1 MECLYEHSSG
11 TPGVVGAY
19 APSAPPESSNQRLH
33 MKGIVLMQKPAPS
46 DFPVHDLIRERWS
59 PRAFADKPVP
69 QDVLR
74 SIFEAARWAPS
85 SNNEQP
91 WAYLVATRDDKESF
105 EKALSV
111 LVEFN
116 ANWARSAP
124 VLAIAVSKLTFAKQ
138 NAPNRNAQYD
148 TGAASALLSVEATA
162 RGLAVHQMAGFDPE
176 KARQVFG
183 IPAGWEA
190 IAAIAIGYPGDPA
203 SLPPPLKDREMAPR
217 TRKPI
222 TEFVMAGHW
231 GHTAPFA
238 TK

>member
-1 MECLYEHSSG
+1 MHRPLRSNHQN
-11 TPGVVGAY
+11 Y
-19 APSAPPESSNQRLH
+19 ALQ
-33 MKGIVLMQKPAPS
+33 MKGIDLMQKPAPS
-46 DFPVHDLIRERWS
+46 DFPVHELIRERWS

-69 QDVLR
+69 RDVLR

-91 WAYLVATRDDKESF
+91 WAYMVASRDDKASF
-105 EKALSV
+105 EKMLSV

-116 ANWARSAP
+116 ANWAKTAP
-124 VLAIAVSKLTFAKQ
+124 VLALAVAELAFAK
-138 NAPNRNAQYD
+138 NNVPNRNAQYD
-148 TGAASALLSVEATA
+148 TGAATALLSVEATA

-176 KARQVFG
+176 KARHVFG

-203 SLPPPLKDREMAPR
+203 SLPQPLKDREMAPR

-222 TEFVMAGHW
+222 NEFVMAGHW

-238 TK
+238 AK